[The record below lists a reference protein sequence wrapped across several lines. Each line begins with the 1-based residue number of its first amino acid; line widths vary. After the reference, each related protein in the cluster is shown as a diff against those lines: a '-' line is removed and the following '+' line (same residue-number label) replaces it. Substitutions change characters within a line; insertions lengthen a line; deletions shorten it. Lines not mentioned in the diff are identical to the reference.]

1 MTNHQQ
7 QTSEF
12 KPTQKWLPVLLLWLV
27 CLINYADRQAVFSVF
42 PLIKQSFG
50 LSVLQLGVV
59 GSSFMWM
66 YAIFGSFAGW
76 LVDRLP
82 RKTIVLT
89 ALIFWSLATA
99 ATSLTRNYP
108 QLVVC
113 RALGGLGEAFYFP
126 AAMSLI
132 SDYHGV
138 RSRSKAMSLHQSGV
152 YAGTIAGGALS
163 GYIGQL
169 SGWRLSFTLLG
180 CAGVALGLVLA
191 FFLKEPAR
199 GSSDPVETLR
209 ERAGD
214 LPRREGLAMELTAL
228 LKSNAVVLL
237 ICVFAGANFVAV
249 VFLTW
254 MPTFLV
260 EKFHMSLTMAGLSGT
275 AYQQVASILGVL
287 AGGILADRMVRRTK
301 NGRWI
306 TQAFGL
312 FCGVPFL
319 FAMGLTTRVGV
330 LMLALTGFGFFKGMY
345 DANLFAGLY
354 DVVPTHRRGAAAG
367 LLNSLGWLGG
377 GFAPVLIA
385 LAAAGIGFSAALS
398 ATASVY
404 LLIACALIL
413 GASSTVLQKR
423 V

>member
-1 MTNHQQ
+1 MTTHQQ
-7 QTSEF
+7 QTGESR
-12 KPTQKWLPVLLLWLV
+12 PTQKWIAVLLLWLV

-50 LSVLQLGVV
+50 LSVLQLGVI

-76 LVDRLP
+76 LVDRVP
-82 RKTIVLT
+82 RKTVVIA
-89 ALIFWSLATA
+89 ALVFWSLATA

-113 RALGGLGEAFYFP
+113 RAFGGLGEAFYFP

-152 YAGTIAGGALS
+152 YAGTIAGGFLS

-169 SGWRLSFTLLG
+169 YGWRSSFTLFG
-180 CAGVALGLVLA
+180 CAGVALALVLTL
-191 FFLKEPAR
+191 FLIEPAR
-199 GSSDPVETLR
+199 GSSDGGDTLR
-209 ERAGD
+209 QGAASF
-214 LPRREGLAMELTAL
+214 PRREGLAMELAAL
-228 LKSNAVVLL
+228 LKSKAVLL
-237 ICVFAGANFVAV
+237 LIFVFAGANFVAV

-260 EKFHMSLTMAGLSGT
+260 ENFHMSLTMAGLNGT
-275 AYQQVASILGVL
+275 AYQQVASVLGVL

-301 NGRWI
+301 AGRWI

-319 FAMGLTTRVGV
+319 FAMGLTTRVGF
-330 LMLALTGFGFFKGMY
+330 LMFALTGFGFFKGMY

-354 DVVPTHRRGAAAG
+354 DVVPTHRRGIAAG
-367 LLNSLGWLGG
+367 LLNSIGWLGG

-385 LAAAGIGFSAALS
+385 LAAARIGLSAALS
-398 ATASVY
+398 ATAGVY
-404 LLIACALIL
+404 LLIACALSF
-413 GASSTVLQKR
+413 GSSSSLVQKR